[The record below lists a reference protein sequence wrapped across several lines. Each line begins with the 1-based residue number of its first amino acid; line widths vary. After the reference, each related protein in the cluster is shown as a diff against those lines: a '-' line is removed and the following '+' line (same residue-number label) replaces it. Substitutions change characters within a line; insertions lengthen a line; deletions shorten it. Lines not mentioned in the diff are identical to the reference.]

1 MKPAKWFAPVLPY
14 LAVWAGLYYFKN
26 AWFALI
32 GFHLAIILVLL
43 AARPKVP
50 IGILFITKHFTWTR
64 RSIFTCA
71 GVGFAIYYFHP
82 YLGIAGD
89 LPLQLKSIGLSPSTW
104 PAFIAYFTLA
114 NPFIEEYF
122 WRAYLGSD
130 TKGFT
135 IGDAIYAG
143 YHGLVLL
150 GKVHP
155 LMNLISLLTL
165 IFTGWLWRQIRR
177 EDEGLL
183 VPVLGHMAADFTI
196 LLSVYLIA
204 R

>member
-1 MKPAKWFAPVLPY
+1 MKPAKWFAPAFPY

-26 AWFALI
+26 AWIALI

-43 AARPKVP
+43 TARSKVP
-50 IGILFITKHFTWTR
+50 IDILFKTRHFTWTR
-64 RSIFTCA
+64 RSIFICA
-71 GVGFAIYYFHP
+71 AIGAAIYYFHP
-82 YLGIAGD
+82 YLGIAAD
-89 LPLQLKSIGLSPSTW
+89 LPLQLKSLGLDSSTW

-130 TKGFT
+130 TRGLTFSDLT
-135 IGDAIYAG
+135 YAG

-165 IFTGWLWRQIRR
+165 IFTGWLWRQICRQ
-177 EDEGLL
+177 DEGLL
-183 VPVLGHMAADFTI
+183 VPVLGHMAGDFTI
-196 LLSVYLIA
+196 LLSVYLIS